1 MAFGVQLVSIFSL
14 VFVAIY
20 LLWVY
25 FFSSIFIPSL
35 QNNDSTKASI
45 KYSDA
50 MKLYLILV
58 VVFLVGAFDMKTG
71 EVNYLKIVVLGTAI
85 FGTYLFTNLGVFAAA
100 STQLLIVDMIW
111 GVVVSALSTFVA
123 SSLNNTVGGG
133 GAAPD
138 AGAGDAAPAGF
149 W

>member
-50 MKLYLILV
+50 MKLYLILL
-58 VVFLVGAFDMKTG
+58 VVFLDF
-71 EVNYLKIVVLGTAI
+71 L
-85 FGTYLFTNLGVFAAA
+85 
-100 STQLLIVDMIW
+100 
-111 GVVVSALSTFVA
+111 
-123 SSLNNTVGGG
+123 
-133 GAAPD
+133 
-138 AGAGDAAPAGF
+138 
-149 W
+149 